1 MRLTLFIDGQ
11 APEQVRLGE
20 TFRAWCGGRLG
31 TGCRLEVLDVR
42 AWPVGTE
49 NIPVLATPSLSLDA
63 TGRLVVG
70 DLSDIP
76 AALAALGGASS
87 AA

>member
-11 APEQVRLGE
+11 APEQARLGE
-20 TFRAWCGGRLG
+20 TVQAWCDRRLG
-31 TGCRLEVLDVR
+31 GGCRVEVLDVR
-42 AWPVGTE
+42 GWPVGTE
-49 NIPVLATPSLSLDA
+49 NIPVLATPALSLDA

-70 DLSDIP
+70 DLSDVS
-76 AALAALGGASS
+76 AALAALGCVSP